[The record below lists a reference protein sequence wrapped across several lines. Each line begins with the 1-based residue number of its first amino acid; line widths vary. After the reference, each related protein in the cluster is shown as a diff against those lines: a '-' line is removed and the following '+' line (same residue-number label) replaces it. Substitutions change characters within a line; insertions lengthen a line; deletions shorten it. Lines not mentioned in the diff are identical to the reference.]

1 MGRYQK
7 GKTNLDFTEARDS
20 EWQWHQL
27 TSFCQ
32 VLKEMHTKENWF
44 FFLPH
49 GVFSLATDI
58 YHGPRDKLDL
68 SRGPGIHAKC
78 ADMAAS
84 FVAA

>member
-1 MGRYQK
+1 MK
-7 GKTNLDFTEARDS
+7 KFTS
-20 EWQWHQL
+20 V
-27 TSFCQ
+27 CQ
-32 VLKEMHTKENWF
+32 VLKEMHTAKENWF